1 MDAFPSR
8 IRGQCTGI
16 EAPKNK
22 KEDTRRN
29 VTSRMRKEKEIRTP
43 GEKREETGILFPMI
57 GGYKRKYEIQRD
69 IWKYNNLTYPSE
81 DIISR
86 V

>member
-1 MDAFPSR
+1 MDVFPSR
-8 IRGQCTGI
+8 VRGQCTGI

-43 GEKREETGILFPMI
+43 GEKREETGILFPKI
-57 GGYKRKYEIQRD
+57 GGYKRKYEIHGD
-69 IWKYNNLTYPSE
+69 I
-81 DIISR
+81 
-86 V
+86 

>member
-1 MDAFPSR
+1 
-8 IRGQCTGI
+8 
-16 EAPKNK
+16 
-22 KEDTRRN
+22 
-29 VTSRMRKEKEIRTP
+29 MRKEKEIRTP